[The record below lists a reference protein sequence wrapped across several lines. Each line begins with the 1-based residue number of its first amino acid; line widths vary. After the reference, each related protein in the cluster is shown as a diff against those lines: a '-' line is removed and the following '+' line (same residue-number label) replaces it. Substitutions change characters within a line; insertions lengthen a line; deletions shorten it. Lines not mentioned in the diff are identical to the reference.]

1 MTHKS
6 RGLFRQPFPMS
17 TSRSAARLF
26 VKISSHLCF
35 YFKSKAVAVATLYWQ
50 GLEGLF
56 SKKLRPLLED
66 LARGDPN
73 QLEVYHRCFYDVI
86 TCNLFVLKFFLLQ
99 KEGFFFKSKQG
110 SFFQGP
116 RSVLKNLNI
125 YTPGN

>member
-86 TCNLFVLKFFLLQ
+86 TCNLFVFCFWGGNFSSCKKKVFFSNQ
-99 KEGFFFKSKQG
+99 NKGHFFRVP
-110 SFFQGP
+110 GP
-116 RSVLKNLNI
+116 C
-125 YTPGN
+125 